1 MRKLFLG
8 LAIAYSLLIAFLSL
22 SKFIL
27 GKLPPVTNSDK
38 VAHFLAYFV
47 FVAIWGCYFM
57 TLKNKEP
64 KSIALKSF
72 VLGFVFGLLME
83 LMQYMLTSYRT
94 FDLLDVLANTLGG
107 GFGAVIVIFLLK
119 QLLKRKIL
127 N

>member
-27 GKLPPVTNSDK
+27 GKLPPVSNSDK
-38 VAHFLAYFV
+38 IAHFLAYFV
-47 FVAIWGCYFM
+47 FVLIWGCYFM
-57 TLKNKEP
+57 TSKNKE
-64 KSIALKSF
+64 SMLIAVKSF

-83 LMQYMLTSYRT
+83 IMQYMLTSYRT

-107 GFGAVIVIFLLK
+107 AFGAVIVIFLLK